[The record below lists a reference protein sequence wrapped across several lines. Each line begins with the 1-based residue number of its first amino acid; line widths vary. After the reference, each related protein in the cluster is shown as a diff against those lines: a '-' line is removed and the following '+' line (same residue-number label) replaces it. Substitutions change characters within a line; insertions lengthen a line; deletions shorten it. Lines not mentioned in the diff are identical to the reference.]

1 MKYFLDTN
9 ICIYYLK
16 GMYPKLKDKLL
27 SYNPDRIIIPVITKA
42 ELLYGAEKSQKKE
55 ENLKRIQQF
64 LLPFHIQEFSDTETQ
79 AYATIRN
86 TLEKEGN
93 IIGPNDILIAS
104 IVLSNNGTLI
114 TKNIK
119 EFTRIKGLK
128 VKDWTE

>member
-64 LLPFHIQEFSDTETQ
+64 LLPVHIQEFSDIETQ

-86 TLEKEGN
+86 TLEM
-93 IIGPNDILIAS
+93 S
-104 IVLSNNGTLI
+104 FLI
-114 TKNIK
+114 T
-119 EFTRIKGLK
+119 EL
-128 VKDWTE
+128 